1 YSKYFTKLIQRLA
14 AIRESDGSRMLDNTL
29 VVWVSDLGYGS
40 GHYCYNY
47 PVVLAGMK
55 GAFPKGQGRH
65 VVGQV
70 NSLGDLYAQV
80 LRMLGGSDTTFGS
93 TGTLSTAVGASTNLL
108 PQMGRPGLIN
118 KDTPLHFGPLDL

>member
-1 YSKYFTKLIQRLA
+1 
-14 AIRESDGSRMLDNTL
+14 M
-29 VVWVSDLGYGS
+29 SDLGYGS

-55 GAFPKGQGRH
+55 SAFPKGQGRH

-80 LRMLGGSDTTFGS
+80 LRMLGGTDATFGS
-93 TGTLSTAVGASTNLL
+93 TGTLSSAVGLDINFLSAVRSAGADQQGHPAALRGARICS
-108 PQMGRPGLIN
+108 GRL
-118 KDTPLHFGPLDL
+118 

>member
-1 YSKYFTKLIQRLA
+1 MA
-14 AIRESDGSRMLDNTL
+14 AIRESDGSRLLDNTL

-47 PVVLAGMK
+47 PVLLAGMK
-55 GAFPKGQGRH
+55 RAFPKGQGRH

-93 TGTLSTAVGASTNLL
+93 TGTLSSAAGSINYMS
-108 PQMGRPGLIN
+108 QFGRSGLIN